1 MNTATTYDMFSCSSY
16 FQFRK
21 ILPIEVQNA
30 INELSGTSGAGLD
43 GIENKFFKLSSHI
56 LVYPLSELFN
66 LSLRYQLFGEVHAFI
81 HFTREVMYLI

>member
-1 MNTATTYDMFSCSSY
+1 MNTATTYDMFSCSS

-43 GIENKFFKLSSHI
+43 GIENKFLNYLIFLC
-56 LVYPLSELFN
+56 
-66 LSLRYQLFGEVHAFI
+66 I
-81 HFTREVMYLI
+81 HFLSYLICL

>member
-1 MNTATTYDMFSCSSY
+1 MICFSCSSY

-43 GIENKFFKLSSHI
+43 GIEISFLNYLLIFLC
-56 LVYPLSELFN
+56 
-66 LSLRYQLFGEVHAFI
+66 I
-81 HFTREVMYLI
+81 HFLSYLICL